1 MSGQYIENQVV
12 ASLCAVTFIFSA
24 AIAAGDRTPKAVDR
38 ELGKLNDDVRRAHEL
53 SSQVFDAARRL
64 LAEYFKNPEAKN
76 PESTPKKE
84 PGTKKDQSD
93 KGDMMKRLKDF
104 EKLVKSLCQQCK
116 NPGVG
121 PVDIAKM
128 TMALSDKISSLEKND
143 AAIKP
148 DVMNSLK
155 EALKALKAASKPG
168 TAASGKTTG
177 NLKFAEQKL
186 EQAALT
192 LAKAMQQVPE
202 NWITKLKPKTAQP
215 ASNQTG
221 DKWPESYR
229 KAIEAYLTAIGN
241 LQRRR

>member
-1 MSGQYIENQVV
+1 MSGQYRQNQVV
-12 ASLCAVTFIFSA
+12 AALCAVTFIFSA
-24 AIAAGDRTPKAVDR
+24 VTAAGD
-38 ELGKLNDDVRRAHEL
+38 RRAHEL

-84 PGTKKDQSD
+84 PGTKKEQSD
-93 KGDMMKRLKDF
+93 KGDMMNLLKDT
-104 EKLVKSLCQQCK
+104 ERLVKSLCQQCK
-116 NPGVG
+116 NPEVG

-128 TMALSDKISSLEKND
+128 TMALSDKISSLEKNNE
-143 AAIKP
+143 AIKP

-168 TAASGKTTG
+168 TAAPRKTDED
-177 NLKFAEQKL
+177 LKLAEQKL
-186 EQAALT
+186 DHQA
-192 LAKAMQQVPE
+192 QDRP
-202 NWITKLKPKTAQP
+202 TA
-215 ASNQTG
+215 STQTG